1 MKVVDKRMETK
12 KSFAS
17 IGVGSTFLYDHEF
30 YMKTGPMQSPAGHTV
45 NAIMLGFGN
54 DVRFGDE
61 EMVTPVK
68 CELHIV
74 D

>member
-12 KSFAS
+12 KRFSS
-17 IGVGSTFLYDHEF
+17 IGVGGTFMYDHEL
-30 YMKTGPMQSPAGHTV
+30 YMKMAPMQSPAGRTV
-45 NAIMLGFGN
+45 NAIMLGLGN
-54 DVRFGDE
+54 DVRFCDDE
-61 EMVTPVK
+61 LVTPVK

>member
-1 MKVVDKRMETK
+1 MRVVDKRMETK
-12 KSFAS
+12 KSFSS
-17 IGVGSTFLYDHEF
+17 IGLGDTFLYDHEL
-30 YMKTGPMQSPAGHTV
+30 YMKMGPMQSPAGRTV
-45 NAIMLGFGN
+45 NAIMLGLGN

-61 EMVTPVK
+61 ELVTPVK

>member
-1 MKVVDKRMETK
+1 MKVIDKRMETK
-12 KSFAS
+12 KSFSS
-17 IGVGSTFLYDHEF
+17 IKVGGTFLYNHEL
-30 YMKTGPMQSPAGHTV
+30 YMKMGTMRSPAGRTV
-45 NAIMLGFGN
+45 NAVMLGLGN

-61 EMVTPVK
+61 ELVTPVK

>member
-1 MKVVDKRMETK
+1 MKVIDKRMETK
-12 KSFAS
+12 KTFSS
-17 IGVGSTFLYDHEF
+17 IGVGSTFMYDHEL
-30 YMKTGPMQSPAGHTV
+30 YMKINLMQSPAGRTV
-45 NAIMLGFGN
+45 NAIMLGLGN

-61 EMVTPVK
+61 ELVTPVK